1 MINNNSNLLQKEG
14 LIYEAKYGKESY
26 YHNNDKD
33 QADDLRKTQ
42 KGNSNISYN
51 NRQFFKKNQFVVIN

>member
-33 QADDLRKTQ
+33 
-42 KGNSNISYN
+42 
-51 NRQFFKKNQFVVIN
+51 